1 MTEQMGVKG
10 VFDLSQFNQGIAQYT
25 NALTRATGLTNV
37 ANNALNAFGQIGVGA
52 LREVGAIA
60 TRAIGQAVQQIGRF
74 SAEVLSAA
82 AAQSPLVDT
91 LGSLKQGLIDVT
103 SVSFAPIFE
112 SLNGLVQRA
121 APAFLGVVQAA
132 QTSLGGIAQNA
143 FAWGENI
150 TAQFANGIIAAVG
163 AVFDALASIG
173 NAVASMLM
181 PGSPPALL
189 PDLDHWGTEAAQVY
203 LDGWG
208 QADFG
213 VFQQIGNTL
222 TGLIRSI
229 PGASGAG
236 IIGQVLGT
244 RQGVAQAVE
253 ELRAAGEITDATMR
267 AITSS
272 VGTAGSAVTAYL
284 QALNDST
291 AASKAVQDAQEQ
303 VNRLTAEYNELLR
316 PIEEELAGIDEAQRQ
331 LSEDQKISQFELV
344 ANDPNATLA
353 EKEMARLE
361 IQRIRAARN
370 QRAIAAEKKAE
381 LEKAGTVLDAAKE
394 QEKQAADE
402 LKAREA
408 LIALITEQNRLLEEQ
423 RKLAEQA
430 GGGGGGGGGAPRGG
444 GIRPIG
450 ISPIGIDFDSLFGG
464 LDEKLANV
472 QAAFASAWAAI
483 VTTLQP
489 AIAAFGNV
497 QVAFGNLVSAF
508 VESGPMIQLFI
519 ADMVRFVVEQM
530 GTTLPT
536 AFNNLASA
544 LNSLA
549 DIWRAHGDTIMGVVN
564 FAFRFIV
571 ATIASS
577 MTAISGLIAIVLN
590 TISGVWDS
598 ATLALEGRWQE
609 AFANILQFT
618 LENMALAQDTIS
630 AILNSILLIADT
642 NLSEFTAI
650 WTNNLNMI
658 LSAAKQSLQL
668 IDAVIITAL
677 LIASNAINE
686 FFSGL
691 ISTWQNN
698 WDMLLTIVS
707 ATWNSI
713 DAAADEAIGRTLG
726 NLINAAGEF
735 ASVGEAMITG
745 MVSGIINAAGS
756 LATAAA
762 NAASGA
768 LTAAASAI
776 GAQSPSTKAREMVGV
791 PFVQGIA
798 QGITSQMGA
807 LNRTVQS
814 ASTGML
820 TTASS
825 SVSYSSSYAPQF
837 TYAPTYNSAP
847 APVSENF
854 AIMRALAG

>member
-1 MTEQMGVKG
+1 MTEQIGVKG

-25 NALTRATGLTNV
+25 NALTRATSLTNV

-52 LREVGAIA
+52 LREVGAMA
-60 TRAIGQAVQQIGRF
+60 TQAIGQAVQQIGRF

-103 SVSFAPIFE
+103 SVSFAPLFD
-112 SLNGLVQRA
+112 SLNSMVQRA

-150 TAQFANGIIAAVG
+150 TAQFANGIIAAIG
-163 AVFDALASIG
+163 AVFDALSSIG

-203 LDGWG
+203 LDAWG

-267 AITSS
+267 AITAS

-303 VNRLTAEYNELLR
+303 VNRLTSEYNELLR

-331 LSEDQKISQFELV
+331 LSEAQRISQLELV

-361 IQRIRAARN
+361 IQKIRAQQT
-370 QRAIAAEKKAE
+370 QRAIAVEKKAE

-402 LKAREA
+402 LKARES

-423 RKLAEQA
+423 RKLGEQA
-430 GGGGGGGGGAPRGG
+430 GGGGGGGGGPRGG

-483 VTTLQP
+483 VATLQP
-489 AIAAFGNV
+489 AISAFGNV

-549 DIWRAHGDTIMGVVN
+549 DIWRQHGDEIMFVVDL
-564 FAFRFIV
+564 AFRFIV
-571 ATIASS
+571 ATIASA
-577 MTAISGLIAIVLN
+577 MTAISGLIAITLN
-590 TISGVWDS
+590 TISGAWDT

-609 AFANILQFT
+609 AFTNVLQYT

-630 AILNSILLIADT
+630 AILNSILMIVDT
-642 NLSEFTAI
+642 DLATFTATWLSNWNMAAI
-650 WTNNLNMI
+650 IVSDFSVKLSTTVTNATN
-658 LSAAKQSLQL
+658 
-668 IDAVIITAL
+668 AVT
-677 LIASNAINE
+677 STVSG

-691 ISTWQNN
+691 ITTWQNN
-698 WDMLLTIVS
+698 WDMLLTIVTT
-707 ATWNSI
+707 TWNNI
-713 DAAADEAIGRTLG
+713 DAAGDEAINRTLSNLVNLAG
-726 NLINAAGEF
+726 NF
-735 ASVGEAMITG
+735 ASVGQAMIDG
-745 MVSGIINAAGS
+745 MVSGIVNAAGS

-768 LTAAASAI
+768 LASAAAAI
-776 GAQSPSTKAREMVGV
+776 GAQSPSKKAHEMVGV